1 MVVGGGGGVVHTFNF
16 NQSPF
21 PFVTSESI
29 VPAIEMPSGPHH
41 VGTNLT
47 LTCIVLAS
55 RVTLEWINKIPWVG
69 HPDCVNVHSV

>member
-1 MVVGGGGGVVHTFNF
+1 MVVVVVVGWGWGGLK
-16 NQSPF
+16 SF

-41 VGTNLT
+41 VGTNVT

-55 RVTLEWINKIPWVG
+55 RVTLERINKIPWVG
-69 HPDCVNVHSV
+69 HPACVNVHSV